1 MRRRFEN
8 NAKLY
13 EYKIVSN
20 CIGGE
25 VIVER
30 KKVGTIPQGGQFIF
44 LSEKERLDSISVQGG
59 VPMEDRQEIDSQ
71 VDTTKEL
78 LERGAMTLAIAL
90 TISPSDSPG
99 FRVSLI
105 APDKFTLRTTNR
117 INRTI
122 LITSFTPPAAI
133 YGVNFSDP
141 IVLNYDSFQYKKPD
155 LVMDGPHDRIVR
167 ADPNFTWSIR
177 CTDAN
182 FTPLPYPESG
192 YGQGV
197 YSVFFSEMEHCTPGD
212 YHVSYTAYINL
223 DLIDDGGSKVHTE
236 YLTLKKTFNFKM

>member
-30 KKVGTIPQGGQFIF
+30 TKVGTIPQGGQFIF
-44 LSEKERLDSISVQGG
+44 LSKKERLDSISVQGG

-78 LERGAMTLAIAL
+78 LELDSVALAIAL
-90 TISPSDSPG
+90 TISPHYG
-99 FRVSLI
+99 FGVSVI
-105 APDKFTLRTTNR
+105 VPDEFTLRTTNR
-117 INRTI
+117 IIKTI

-141 IVLNYDSFQYKKPD
+141 IVLNYDSNQYKMPD
-155 LVMDGPHDRIVR
+155 LVIDGPHDRIVR
-167 ADPNFTWSIR
+167 ADPNSTWAII
-177 CTDAN
+177 CTDAD
-182 FTPLPYPESG
+182 FTPLPRPESWS
-192 YGQGV
+192 GQGF
-197 YSVFFSEMEHCTPGD
+197 YSMSLSEWERPTPGD
-212 YHVSYTAYINL
+212 HHVSYTACIKL

-236 YLTLKKTFNFKM
+236 YPILEKTFNFTI